1 MTVVPEMMDPIRIEI
16 PKKVTFRT
24 FPYWL
29 AAIFLFLAGM
39 ATLII
44 VGPEYRA
51 AFDFIK
57 DGLGLTLYT
66 TLFSFVISMVIGFL
80 AAVARMSRSVIASN
94 IATFYIE
101 FIRGVPMIVLL
112 ITFALVLVPD
122 ALNAVGLDRTIL
134 DLTHRGIIGLSA
146 VYGAFLAEVFRA
158 GIESIPRGQTEA
170 ARSLGMT
177 QRQNMT
183 RIVLPQAIRNIL
195 PALGNDFIALLKDSA
210 LLSILAIREMT
221 QMAKIYSSAS
231 FRFTETYLVLV
242 FFYLTGTVLL
252 SLLVQWYG
260 RRIGTVAGVAGHQGQ
275 ERGSATN

>member
-1 MTVVPEMMDPIRIEI
+1 MTIAPETMESIRVDI
-16 PKKVTFRT
+16 PRKMTWRT

-29 AAIFLFLAGM
+29 AAIFLFIAGM
-39 ATLII
+39 ATLIAL
-44 VGPEYRA
+44 GPEYRE

-66 TLFSFVISMVIGFL
+66 TLVSFVISMVLGLI

-122 ALNAVGLDRTIL
+122 ALNAVGLDRTFFDI
-134 DLTHRGIIGLSA
+134 THRGIIGLSA

-158 GIESIPRGQTEA
+158 GIESIPKGQTEA

-177 QRQNMT
+177 QRQNMI

-221 QMAKIYSSAS
+221 QMTKIYTSAS
-231 FRFTETYLVLV
+231 FRFNEGYLVLV

-260 RRIGTVAGVAGHQGQ
+260 RRIGTVAGTAGHQGRD
-275 ERGSATN
+275 RGMAG